1 MSFIKPVK
9 RLIKSFG
16 YAGSGLAHMVR
27 TEQNAR
33 VHLVMTFLVVIL
45 GFLLHISLTEWCLVC
60 LCIGSVWAAEA
71 FNTAVETI
79 TDHLFKE
86 RNRTAKRIKDLSA
99 GAVFV
104 TAIAAAVCGL
114 IIFLP
119 KLWML
124 LTGAF

>member
-1 MSFIKPVK
+1 MAFIKPIK
-9 RLIKSFG
+9 RFIKSFS

-33 VHLVMTFLVVIL
+33 VHLVMTILVVLL
-45 GFLLHISLTEWCLVC
+45 GFLLKISLIEWCLVWI
-60 LCIGSVWAAEA
+60 CIGLVWAAEA

-104 TAIAAAVCGL
+104 TAIAAAICGL

-119 KLWML
+119 KLWVL
-124 LTGAF
+124 LTGAV